1 MKSILEVIILL
12 LLSFLIGSNKSV
24 DTACSLPDTSQWSVA
39 NSDICLKVNGD
50 SIFWTMKSD
59 KKDIPAITASARYNL
74 LTSGRISLT
83 YSLPLLSQDLSY
95 IYGERNEILH
105 PYVSRKMINW
115 YFIHLRVILLFFVV
129 KTKMETEDMQTMNST
144 TNQLLTETY
153 TSLCPIIIHYI
164 NRKINDYE
172 SARDMAQDV
181 FLRLMEYKQMLRK
194 ETVRSMAFFIA
205 HNLVVDYLRRYY
217 RKQEM
222 SAYFYEYGMN
232 VTDDTESGVI
242 ANDLSAQENLKLL
255 QLSPQ
260 RRTVYIMSRFQG
272 KTEPEISEE
281 LCLSRRTIE
290 NHLLASRKKIREYIK
305 SCI

>member
-105 PYVSRKMINW
+105 R
-115 YFIHLRVILLFFVV
+115 HILLFFVV

-181 FLRLMEYKQMLRK
+181 FLRLMEYKQILRK
-194 ETVRSMAFFIA
+194 ETVRSMVFFIA

-222 SAYFYEYGMN
+222 SAYFYEYGVN
-232 VTDDTESGVI
+232 ITDDTESGVI
-242 ANDLSAQENLKLL
+242 ANDLSAQEKLKLL

-272 KTEPEISEE
+272 KTAPEISEE

-290 NHLLASRKKIREYIK
+290 NHLLASRKEIREYIK